1 MKPMLQMNPE
11 KTQDRPIF
19 SIDADEVSRLNALFW
34 EQDIRRRNN
43 IVTFSRVGSASVAT
57 ATVVFAT
64 PVLATGAGGSGAGGG
79 GTDAAATIA
88 TNVEA
93 AISMIKAIDGIGN
106 AAFAAALA
114 PIGFMLT
121 LRVLNMVLSRV

>member
-1 MKPMLQMNPE
+1 MLQMNLE
-11 KTQDRPIF
+11 KTQDCPIF
-19 SIDADEVSRLNALFW
+19 SINAEEVSRLNALFW
-34 EQDIRRRNN
+34 QQDIARRNN
-43 IVTFSRVGSASVAT
+43 IVTFSRVGSVSVAT

-64 PVLATGAGGSGAGGG
+64 PVLAQTAPGGGAGGG
-79 GTDAAATIA
+79 GVDAAATIK

-93 AISMIKAIDGIGN
+93 AINMIRAIDGIGT

-114 PIGFMLT
+114 PLGFMLT

>member
-1 MKPMLQMNPE
+1 MNLEKP
-11 KTQDRPIF
+11 QDCPIF

-43 IVTFSRVGSASVAT
+43 VVIFSRVGSVSAST

-64 PVLATGAGGSGAGGG
+64 PVFAQTAPSGGAGSGGN
-79 GTDAAATIA
+79 DAAATIA

-93 AISMIKAIDGIGN
+93 AINMIRAIDGIGT

-114 PIGFMLT
+114 PLGFMLT